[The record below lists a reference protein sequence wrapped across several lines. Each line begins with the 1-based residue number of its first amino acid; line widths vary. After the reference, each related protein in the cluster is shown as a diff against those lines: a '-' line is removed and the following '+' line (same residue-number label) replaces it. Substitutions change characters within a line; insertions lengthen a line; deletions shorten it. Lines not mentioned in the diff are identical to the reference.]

1 MSSLAPQ
8 DATMYWLSR
17 RIRNDQFLLYCFA
30 ESECGT
36 PELRRAIVDRCAA
49 IPELRVRLREDP
61 TGLSYPRWVPCVPAS
76 DQFVDHASQGW
87 GWSRLLRALGELLH
101 TGVDPVYRPW
111 RLHVFRGIREAPT
124 GDPFSTVVVLQTSHA
139 LADGRGAARLARG
152 LFTGSGET
160 ERSGTDRNIA
170 VPRIGGRAPGAETAV
185 PDRERGVARW
195 PGRAV
200 RAVASRFPA
209 GYAAARMPTDIVRTL
224 GRGVRAHRAQ
234 RELARLTSE
243 GRLPGPAPG
252 YPPGPLNGPEQVTG
266 HTVRVIVRPVEDFRV
281 SGHSITVVALTA
293 VSLAV
298 ERYLASRGESV
309 RRLGAQVPMALPEV
323 AGVRN
328 NYRSLG
334 VDLCA
339 GESDLRR
346 RAAAIAEVLA
356 ARRSRAVHPLLAVQD
371 AVTAAVPALVHRRD
385 VQRFPIETIPGTV
398 AGHTVLSSVDRGP
411 ADLTFGGAPVRFT
424 AGFPALGSVMHLTHG
439 LHGLGGTV
447 TFSVHADPAAVPDI
461 DVYTERLRSA
471 LGEVVAAHRM
481 SPGSPGP

>member
-36 PELRRAIVDRCAA
+36 PELQRAITDRCAA

-61 TGLSYPRWVPCVPAS
+61 TGLSYPRWVPCAPAP
-76 DQFVDHASQGW
+76 DQFVDHPSRGW

-101 TGVDPVYRPW
+101 TGVDPVCRPW

-124 GDPFSTVVVLQTSHA
+124 GDPSSTVVVLQISHA

-152 LFTGSGET
+152 LFTGSGEI
-160 ERSGTDRNIA
+160 ERSRTNRNIA
-170 VPRIGGRAPGAETAV
+170 VPRTGGRAPSVETEAPV
-185 PDRERGVARW
+185 GEHGVERGS
-195 PGRAV
+195 GRV
-200 RAVASRFPA
+200 VASRFPA
-209 GYAAARMPTDIVRTL
+209 GYAAARMPIDIVRTL

-234 RELARLTSE
+234 RELARLTAE

-266 HTVRVIVRPVEDFRV
+266 HTVRMIVCPVEDFRV

-298 ERYLASRGESV
+298 ERYLVSRGESV
-309 RRLGAQVPMALPEV
+309 RRLGAQVPMALPES

-328 NYRSLG
+328 NYRSLE
-334 VDLCA
+334 VNLCA
-339 GESDLRR
+339 GESDPCR

-356 ARRSRAVHPLLAVQD
+356 ARRSRAVHPLLAAQD

-385 VQRFPIETIPGTV
+385 VQRLPIEAIPGTV

-471 LGEVVAAHRM
+471 LEEVVAAHRM

>member
-1 MSSLAPQ
+1 
-8 DATMYWLSR
+8 MYWLSR

-30 ESECGT
+30 EPECDT
-36 PELRRAIVDRCAA
+36 SELRRAIIGRCAA

-61 TGLSYPRWVPCVPAS
+61 TGLSYPRWVPCAPAP
-76 DQFVDHASQGW
+76 DQFVDHASRGW

-101 TGVDPVYRPW
+101 TGVDPEYRPW

-124 GDPFSTVVVLQTSHA
+124 GDPSSTVAVLQISHA

-160 ERSGTDRNIA
+160 ERSRTDRDIA
-170 VPRIGGRAPGAETAV
+170 VSRVEGRAPGADTGM
-185 PDRERGVARW
+185 PDGESGIARW
-195 PGRAV
+195 PGRAARV
-200 RAVASRFPA
+200 MASRFPTWYA
-209 GYAAARMPTDIVRTL
+209 GARMPIDIARTL

-234 RELARLTSE
+234 RELARLTSQ

-266 HTVRVIVRPVEDFRV
+266 HTVRMIVCPVEGFRV
-281 SGHSITVVALTA
+281 AGHSITVVALTA
-293 VSLAV
+293 VSLAL
-298 ERYLASRGESV
+298 ERYLTSRGESAP
-309 RRLGAQVPMALPEV
+309 RLGAQVPMALPEA

-328 NYRSLG
+328 NYRGLG

-339 GESDLRR
+339 GEPDPRR
-346 RAAAIAEVLA
+346 RAAAIAETLA
-356 ARRSRAVHPLLAVQD
+356 ARRSRAVHPLLGAQD
-371 AVTAAVPALVHRRD
+371 AVTAAVPAVVHRRD
-385 VQRFPIETIPGTV
+385 VLRFPIEAIPDTV

-447 TFSVHADPAAVPDI
+447 TLSVHADPAAVADI
-461 DVYTERLRSA
+461 DVYTDLLRSA
-471 LGEVVAAHRM
+471 LREVVAAHRT
-481 SPGSPGP
+481 SPAP